1 LPALS
6 APPPD
11 SVDARILAI
20 AAEHVRRYGVART
33 TVTAV
38 AREAGMTHANVYRY
52 YASKVAL
59 ADAITAAW
67 LRPIEQLLAEVVDAP
82 DPADDK
88 LERMILALAGALRD
102 KLEADPNLF
111 ELYVEAYEAMRG
123 VARKHRSRIRVL
135 LDRVIEE
142 GIGSGVF
149 NIRRPEKAV
158 TLLLDVA
165 FRFIHPVA
173 VRLDR
178 EAPRRVLD
186 DRVGVAVRV
195 ALRAFGGG
203 LT

>member
-1 LPALS
+1 MHAAS
-6 APPPD
+6 APPAD

-20 AAEHVRRYGVART
+20 AADHVRRYGMART

-38 AREAGMTHANVYRY
+38 AKEAGMTHANVYRY

-111 ELYVEAYEAMRG
+111 ELYVEAYEAARG
-123 VARKHRSRIRVL
+123 VARKHRSRVRMLI
-135 LDRVIEE
+135 DRVVEE

-158 TLLLDVA
+158 TLLLDVV

-173 VRLDR
+173 IRLDC
-178 EAPRRVLD
+178 EAPRRMLD
-186 DRVGVAVRV
+186 DRVGIAVRV
-195 ALRAFGGG
+195 ALRAFGSGM
-203 LT
+203 T

>member
-1 LPALS
+1 MHAAF
-6 APPPD
+6 APPAD

-20 AAEHVRRYGVART
+20 AADHVRRYGMART

-38 AREAGMTHANVYRY
+38 AKEAGMTHANVYRY

-111 ELYVEAYEAMRG
+111 ELYVEAYEAARG
-123 VARKHRSRIRVL
+123 VARKHRSRVRMLI
-135 LDRVIEE
+135 DRVVEE
-142 GIGSGVF
+142 GVGSGVF

-158 TLLLDVA
+158 TLLLDVV
-165 FRFIHPVA
+165 FRFVHPVA
-173 VRLDR
+173 IRLDR

-195 ALRAFGGG
+195 ALRAFASGM
-203 LT
+203 T